1 MDSTRD
7 LSGVARAS
15 VLTVSV
21 APFTAEFTHSTAET
35 RLVLLRITV
44 ISIIIYTTQ
53 HHHLQSPASSSTVTS
68 IIIYTTHSQ
77 SIRVTTLSPTKKP
90 KTFPE
95 LSRIPKK
102 NFPGPFR
109 SPRMFK
115 YKEKNGIY
123 LQYSEYSPS
132 QKIQQNVDTLG
143 DILLLLVF
151 HLKQ

>member
-53 HHHLQSPASSSTVTS
+53 HHHLQSPASSSTQHTAS
-68 IIIYTTHSQ
+68 LSGLPPFHRQKNPRLSQ
-77 SIRVTTLSPTKKP
+77 
-90 KTFPE
+90 
-95 LSRIPKK
+95 
-102 NFPGPFR
+102 NFPG
-109 SPRMFK
+109 SPRKIFQDLFGAHECLNIKKKTAFTYNIQSIVHRRKFSKMWTHSV
-115 YKEKNGIY
+115 IY
-123 LQYSEYSPS
+123 YCCLFS
-132 QKIQQNVDTLG
+132 I
-143 DILLLLVF
+143 
-151 HLKQ
+151 